1 MNTARITLLILAGGM
16 GSRMGHADK
25 GLLQLAGKPL
35 AQHLATRFASYPVL
49 LSANRHLELYAQ
61 LGFTVLPD
69 ADDSYAGPL
78 AGVLQGLH
86 HMHSDWLLTLPC
98 DTPFIPLDLPMRL
111 LTAAEQAGAKLAYVR
126 TPVQTHPAVV
136 LYDYSLE
143 SSPREFLA
151 SGQRKVGLWQQNQQA
166 ITVDFPDEQAFFNI
180 NTPADLQQAEQQFVS
195 LTTGQPPQN
204 Q

>member
-35 AQHLATRFASYPVL
+35 VQHLANRYANLPVL

-61 LGFTVLPD
+61 LGFTVIPD

-78 AGVLQGLH
+78 AGVVQGLH

-98 DTPFIPLDLPMRL
+98 DTPFLPLDLPMRL
-111 LTAAEQAGAKLAYVR
+111 LAATEHAQARLAFVR
-126 TPVQTHPAVV
+126 TPAQSHPAVM
-136 LYDYSLE
+136 LCHYTLEPSL
-143 SSPREFLA
+143 REFLA
-151 SGQRKVGLWQQNQQA
+151 SGERKVGLWQQNQQA
-166 ITVDFPDEQAFFNI
+166 IAVDFPDEQAFFNI
-180 NTPADLQQAEQQFVS
+180 NTPADLQLAEQHFKS
-195 LTTGQPPQN
+195 LASGGQ
-204 Q
+204 